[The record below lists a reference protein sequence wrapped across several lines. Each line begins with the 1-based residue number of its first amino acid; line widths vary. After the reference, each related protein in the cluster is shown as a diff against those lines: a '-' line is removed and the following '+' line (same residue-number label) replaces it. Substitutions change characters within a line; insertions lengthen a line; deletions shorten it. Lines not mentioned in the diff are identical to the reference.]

1 MERRPERDVAIR
13 AAEPEDAA
21 AVAALLGQLGY
32 PADEAA
38 IPARLRAIEAAGG
51 AVLLATI
58 DDGAA
63 AGLVG
68 VQAFPVLHAPAPV
81 AYLTALV
88 VAPPARGRGVGRALV
103 EAAERWARAA
113 GCGRLTV
120 TSGEHRDDAH
130 AFYPRVGLP
139 YTGRRFARSLDDAPP
154 ASPGRR
160 ATDAASADR
169 LSPRPVRE

>member
-1 MERRPERDVAIR
+1 MEGEVAIR
-13 AAEPEDAA
+13 PAGPDDAA
-21 AVAALLGQLGY
+21 ALAALLGQLGY
-32 PADEAA
+32 PVDAAA

-51 AVLLATI
+51 AVFLATV

-68 VQAFPVLHAPAPV
+68 VQGYPVLHAPAPV

-88 VAPPARGRGVGRALV
+88 VATAARGRGVGRALV
-103 EAAERWARAA
+103 EAAEGWARAA
-113 GCGRLTV
+113 GCGRLAV
-120 TSGEHRDDAH
+120 TSAEHRDDAH

-154 ASPGRR
+154 PPSPG
-160 ATDAASADR
+160 
-169 LSPRPVRE
+169 

>member
-1 MERRPERDVAIR
+1 MTGRERGTEPDVAIR
-13 AAEPEDAA
+13 RAGPDDAA
-21 AVAALLGQLGY
+21 SLAALLGQLGY
-32 PADEAA
+32 PVDAAA

-51 AVLLATI
+51 ALFLATV
-58 DDGAA
+58 DAAA

-68 VQAFPVLHAPAPV
+68 VQAYPVLHAPAPV

-88 VAPPARGRGVGRALV
+88 VATSARGRGVGRALV

-113 GCGRLTV
+113 GCGRLAV
-120 TSGEHRDDAH
+120 TSAEHRDDAH

-154 ASPGRR
+154 PSPG
-160 ATDAASADR
+160 
-169 LSPRPVRE
+169 